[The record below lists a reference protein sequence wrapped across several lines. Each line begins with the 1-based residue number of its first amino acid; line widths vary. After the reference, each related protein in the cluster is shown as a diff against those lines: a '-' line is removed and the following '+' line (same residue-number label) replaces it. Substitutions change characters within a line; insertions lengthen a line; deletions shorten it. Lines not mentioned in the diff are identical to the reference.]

1 MAVGTAAREIRL
13 ELTNQKTQVFFSMN
27 PLTQRGSHRIE
38 EHAQSL
44 RELGHQH
51 LARDELGLAEA
62 AFRQALEIEPDWQCV
77 KVDLGCL
84 LQRQSNYA
92 EAEPILRQALY
103 RDPEAEFAHNALG
116 LLCWDTNRLN
126 EAETHYRKA
135 IRVRPDFYEAQNNLG
150 LLLMHTNRLQ
160 EAEIAFRHALAID
173 ATTHEIQSNYGS
185 VLRQLGRVEEAIAA
199 FRQALSLNPHS
210 VAAKTNLA
218 QALLASGVYEEGWSM
233 YESRL
238 DPTLNG
244 HYGEAPLLPWP
255 MWSGEPLVGKSLII
269 WPEQGYGDVLQF
281 CRYAPMLKALGL
293 ETLSIACQPSLE
305 RLFHSLDGV
314 DCVYSLNGEG
324 TIARHDYWCFVMSL
338 PHRFGTTLDTI
349 PASTPYL
356 RAPRDLILRWR
367 NWLPPGQLR
376 VGLVWAGDPRLHT
389 PASNAMDQRR
399 SVSAETFLPILS
411 VPGITFVSLQ
421 KGAIAEKQ
429 IDNLPAELRP
439 FDPMSVVEH
448 FGDTAAIIESLD
460 LVIAVDTSV
469 AHLAG
474 ALNRPVWVLSRY
486 GSCWRWLGARPDSPW
501 YPSMRLF
508 RQREPGD
515 WEPVIEEVRQALIE
529 WCASRPALV

>member
-1 MAVGTAAREIRL
+1 VAVGTAAREIRF
-13 ELTNQKTQVFFSMN
+13 ELTHQKTHFFLNMN

-44 RELGHQH
+44 HELGHQY
-51 LARDELGLAEA
+51 LNRDELGLAEA
-62 AFRQALEIEPDWQCV
+62 AFRQALEIEPDWLRA
-77 KVDLGCL
+77 KIDLGCL

-103 RDPEAEFAHNALG
+103 RDPEAELAHNALG
-116 LLCWDTNRLN
+116 LLFWDTNRLN
-126 EAETHYRKA
+126 EAETHYREA

-150 LLLMHTNRLQ
+150 LLLMNTNRLQ
-160 EAEIAFRHALAID
+160 EAEIAFRQALTIN
-173 ATTHEIQSNYGS
+173 ATVHEIHSNYGS
-185 VLRQLGRVEEAIAA
+185 VLRQLGRVDEAVAA
-199 FRQALSLNPHS
+199 FGQALGLNPHS
-210 VAAKTNLA
+210 VGAKTNLA
-218 QALLASGVYEEGWSM
+218 QALLASGVYVEGWSM

-238 DPTLNG
+238 DPTLDG
-244 HYGEAPLLPWP
+244 HYFEAPLLPWP

-293 ETLSIACQPSLE
+293 KTLSIACQPSLE
-305 RLFHSLDGV
+305 PLFHSLDGV

-356 RAPRDLILRWR
+356 RAPMDLISRWR
-367 NWLPPGQLR
+367 NWLPPGRLR

-399 SVSAETFLPILS
+399 SVSAETFLPILG

-439 FDPMSVVEH
+439 FDPMSLVEH

-486 GSCWRWLGARPDSPW
+486 GSCWRWLRARQDSPW

-508 RQREPGD
+508 RQRELGD